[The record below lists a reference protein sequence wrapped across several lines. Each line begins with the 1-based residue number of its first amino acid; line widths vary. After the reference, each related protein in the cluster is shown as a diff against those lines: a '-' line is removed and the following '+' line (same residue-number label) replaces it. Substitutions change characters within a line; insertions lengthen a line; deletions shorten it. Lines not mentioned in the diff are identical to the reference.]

1 MIKFD
6 DLVAGIDKR
15 HNVID
20 LGLSFKALKEL
31 RDWAVALQDALEDK
45 SPELDYP
52 DQPMHTDHQGE
63 IRFRSNRI
71 VRVLL
76 ERTRAHGFTLN
87 EIMDMAGCGAFSRDE
102 LRQLA
107 QLLGYTLGG
116 YLELDFVDDA
126 SKDRAERAAA
136 RLIEDS
142 GPAVLCEACGA
153 KFTPTG
159 HWALRDHRIAQHGDP
174 SCRR

>member
-6 DLVAGIDKR
+6 DLVESIDQR

-20 LGLSFKALKEL
+20 LGLSFKAFKEL
-31 RDWAVALQDALEDK
+31 RDWATMLQDALEDK
-45 SPELDYP
+45 SPALDYP
-52 DQPMHTDHQGE
+52 DQPMHADPE

-76 ERTRAHGFTLN
+76 ERARAQNFGLN
-87 EIMDMAGCGAFSRDE
+87 EIMDMAGCGAFSKDE
-102 LRQLA
+102 LRQLV

-116 YLELDFVDDA
+116 YLELSFVDDA

-136 RLIEDS
+136 RLIDDP
-142 GPAVLCEACGA
+142 GPAVLCEDCGA
-153 KFTPTG
+153 KFTSTG
-159 HWALRDHRIAQHGDP
+159 HWALRDHRIAQHGAP